1 MSKVITFNRTGGPEV
16 LEFVDVQV
24 PAPTAGEVQ
33 IRVHA
38 IGINRAEIMYRNGQ
52 YVIEPEFPARL
63 GYDAAGVVQAVGE
76 NVDEFTIGDLVSVI
90 PSFMFNEYGMYG
102 EVVNAPVHAIV
113 KHPENLSFEEAA
125 ASWMM
130 YVTAY
135 GALVEYGNLQAGQ
148 NVVIRAASS
157 SVGLAAIQ
165 IANMLGANPIA
176 LTRTSEK
183 SEMLLKAGAAAVIAT
198 AELDMVAE
206 INRTTDGVGAHI
218 VFDPVGG
225 PEVAKLT
232 QVMAPQG
239 MFFQYGALDSRDMLV
254 PVFNILGKHLT
265 LRGYELFEITT
276 DSEKMARAKSFI
288 TEGLR
293 AGKLKPVI
301 DKTFPFEEIADAQRY
316 MEANGQVGKIV
327 VTVE

>member
-1 MSKVITFNRTGGPEV
+1 MSKVVTFNRTGGPEV
-16 LEFVDVQV
+16 LEIVDVQV
-24 PAPTAGEVQ
+24 PAPGAGEVQ

-38 IGINRAEIMYRNGQ
+38 IGLNRAEIMYRNGQ

-63 GYDAAGVVQAVGE
+63 GYEAAGVVEAVGE
-76 NVDEFTIGDLVSVI
+76 HVENVAKGDVVSVI
-90 PSFMFNEYGMYG
+90 PSFMFSEYGMYG
-102 EVVNAPVHAIV
+102 ELVNAPAHAVV
-113 KHPENLSFEEAA
+113 KHPGNLSFEQAA

-135 GALVEYGNLQAGQ
+135 GALVEYGNLQADQ
-148 NVVIRAASS
+148 NVIIRAASS

-165 IANMLGANPIA
+165 IANMLGAKPIA

-183 SEMLLKAGAAAVIAT
+183 RDLLLKAGAAAVIAT
-198 AELDMVAE
+198 AEQDMVAE
-206 INRTTDGVGAHI
+206 INQATQGEGAHI

-225 PEVAKLT
+225 PDAAKLMQT
-232 QVMAPQG
+232 MAPQG
-239 MFFQYGALDSRDMLV
+239 IYFQYGALDSRDMVV
-254 PVFNILGKHLT
+254 PVFEILGKHLT

-276 DSEKMARAKSFI
+276 DAEKMARAKSFV

-293 AGKLKPVI
+293 SGKLKPVI
-301 DKTFPFEEIADAQRY
+301 DKTFTLDDIADAHRY
-316 MEANGQVGKIV
+316 MEANGQTGKII

>member
-1 MSKVITFNRTGGPEV
+1 MSKVVTFNRTGGPEV
-16 LEFVDVQV
+16 LEIVDVQV
-24 PAPTAGEVQ
+24 PAPGAGEVQ

-38 IGINRAEIMYRNGQ
+38 IGLNRAEIMYRNGQ

-63 GYDAAGVVQAVGE
+63 GYEAAGVVEAVGE
-76 NVDEFTIGDLVSVI
+76 HVESVANGDVVSVI
-90 PSFMFNEYGMYG
+90 PSFMFSEYGMYG
-102 EVVNAPVHAIV
+102 ELVNAPAHAVV
-113 KHPENLSFEEAA
+113 KHPENLSFEQAA

-135 GALVEYGNLQAGQ
+135 GALVEYGNLQADQ
-148 NVVIRAASS
+148 NVIIRAASS

-165 IANMLGANPIA
+165 IANMLGAKPIA

-183 SEMLLKAGAAAVIAT
+183 RDLLLKAGAAAVIAT
-198 AELDMVAE
+198 AEQDMVAE
-206 INRTTDGVGAHI
+206 INQATQGEGAHI

-225 PEVAKLT
+225 PDAAKLMQT
-232 QVMAPQG
+232 MAPQG
-239 MFFQYGALDSRDMLV
+239 IYFQYGALDSRDMVV
-254 PVFNILGKHLT
+254 PVFEILGKHLT

-276 DSEKMARAKSFI
+276 DAEKMARAKSFV

-293 AGKLKPVI
+293 SGKLKPVI
-301 DKTFPFEEIADAQRY
+301 DKTFTLDDIADAHRY
-316 MEANGQVGKIV
+316 MEANGQTGKII

>member
-1 MSKVITFNRTGGPEV
+1 MSKVVTFNRTGGPEV
-16 LEFVDVQV
+16 LEIVDMEV
-24 PAPTAGEVQ
+24 PAPAAGEVQ
-33 IRVHA
+33 IRVQA
-38 IGINRAEIMYRNGQ
+38 IGLNRAEIMYRNGQ

-63 GYDAAGVVQAVGE
+63 GYEAAGVVQAVGE
-76 NVDEFTIGDLVSVI
+76 NVEAFTTGDLVSVI

-102 EVVNAPVHAIV
+102 ELVNAPVHAVV

-165 IANMLGANPIA
+165 IANMLGAKPIA
-176 LTRTSEK
+176 LTRTAEK
-183 SEMLLKAGAAAVIAT
+183 RDMLLKAGAATVIAS
-198 AELDMVAE
+198 AEQDMVAE
-206 INRTTDGVGAHI
+206 INHATDGMGAHI

-225 PEVAKLT
+225 PDVAKLT

-239 MFFQYGALDSRDMLV
+239 MFFQYGALDSRDLLV
-254 PVFNILGKHLT
+254 PVFDILGKHLT
-265 LRGYELFEITT
+265 LRGYGLFEITT
-276 DSEKMARAKSFI
+276 DPEKMARAKSFV

-293 AGKLKPVI
+293 SGKLKPVI
-301 DKTFPFEEIADAQRY
+301 DKTFPLEDIADAQRY
-316 MEANGQVGKIV
+316 MEANGQVGKV
-327 VTVE
+327 VVVVE

>member
-52 YVIEPEFPARL
+52 YVIELEFPARL
-63 GYDAAGVVQAVGE
+63 GYEAAGVVQAVGE

-225 PEVAKLT
+225 PDVAKLT

>member
-1 MSKVITFNRTGGPEV
+1 MSKIVTFNRTGGPEV
-16 LEFVDVQV
+16 LEIIDVQV
-24 PAPTAGEVQ
+24 PAPAAGEVQ

-38 IGINRAEIMYRNGQ
+38 IGLNRAEIMYRNGQ

-63 GYDAAGVVQAVGE
+63 GYEAAGVVEAVGE
-76 NVDEFTIGDLVSVI
+76 NSENFAKGDLVSVI
-90 PSFMFNEYGMYG
+90 PSFMFNEYAMYG
-102 EVVNAPVHAIV
+102 ELVNAPVHAVV
-113 KHPENLSFEEAA
+113 KHPDNLSFEEAA

-135 GALVEYGNLQAGQ
+135 GALVEHGNLQAGQ

-165 IANMLGANPIA
+165 IANMLGAKPVA

-183 SEMLLKAGAAAVIAT
+183 RDMLLKAGAAHVIAT
-198 AELDMVAE
+198 AEQDMVAE
-206 INRTTDGVGAHI
+206 INRATNGEGAHI

-225 PEVAKLT
+225 PDVAKLT
-232 QVMAPQG
+232 QTMAPQG
-239 MFFQYGALDSRDMLV
+239 IFFQYGALDSRDMLV
-254 PVFNILGKHLT
+254 PVFDILGKHLT

-276 DSEKMARAKSFI
+276 DVEKMARAKSFV

-293 AGKLKPVI
+293 SGKLKPVI
-301 DKTFPFEEIADAQRY
+301 DKTFRFEEIAEAHRY
-316 MEANGQVGKIV
+316 MEANGQTGKII

>member
-1 MSKVITFNRTGGPEV
+1 MSKVVTFNRTGGPEV
-16 LEFVDVQV
+16 LEIVDVQV
-24 PAPTAGEVQ
+24 PAPGAGEVQ

-38 IGINRAEIMYRNGQ
+38 IGLNRAEIMYRNGQ

-63 GYDAAGVVQAVGE
+63 GYEAAGVVEAVGE
-76 NVDEFTIGDLVSVI
+76 HVESVAKGDVVSVI
-90 PSFMFNEYGMYG
+90 PSFMFSEYGMYG
-102 EVVNAPVHAIV
+102 ELVNAPAHAVV
-113 KHPENLSFEEAA
+113 KHPGNLSFEQAA

-135 GALVEYGNLQAGQ
+135 GALVEYGNLQADQ
-148 NVVIRAASS
+148 NVIIRAASS

-165 IANMLGANPIA
+165 IANMLGAKPIA

-183 SEMLLKAGAAAVIAT
+183 RDLLLKAGAAAVIAT
-198 AELDMVAE
+198 AEQDMVAE
-206 INRTTDGVGAHI
+206 INQATQGEGAHI

-225 PEVAKLT
+225 PDVAKLMQT
-232 QVMAPQG
+232 MAPQG
-239 MFFQYGALDSRDMLV
+239 IYFQYGALDSRDMVV
-254 PVFNILGKHLT
+254 PVFEILGKHLT

-276 DSEKMARAKSFI
+276 DAEKMARAKSFV

-293 AGKLKPVI
+293 SGKLKPVI
-301 DKTFPFEEIADAQRY
+301 DKTFTLDDIADAHRY
-316 MEANGQVGKIV
+316 MEANGQTGKII